1 MKKINTDTIKGTVIT
16 NDLPEIMESV
26 DSSITDD
33 SKAVLEQAVSQLTQ
47 TNKKLKKSLKQ
58 LNKYIDN
65 MAEAF
70 EEVDKGISKKIE
82 ENTVAVNTDSTRSSK
97 GTERY
102 LAAIPV

>member
-33 SKAVLEQAVSQLTQ
+33 SKAVLEQAVSKLTQ

-70 EEVDKGISKKIE
+70 EEVDKDISKKIE
-82 ENTVAVNTDSTRSSK
+82 ENTTAAINTSEKKPSK
-97 GTERY
+97 GTEKY
-102 LAAIPV
+102 LAAI